1 MHFKTLAETF
11 EDRKKADTSDPNK
24 RTKINTVR
32 MIITLPAGIG
42 PGYPYQRHDLDIRK
56 LIYYNTWSIFF

>member
-32 MIITLPAGIG
+32 MIITLRDTP
-42 PGYPYQRHDLDIRK
+42 LC
-56 LIYYNTWSIFF
+56 